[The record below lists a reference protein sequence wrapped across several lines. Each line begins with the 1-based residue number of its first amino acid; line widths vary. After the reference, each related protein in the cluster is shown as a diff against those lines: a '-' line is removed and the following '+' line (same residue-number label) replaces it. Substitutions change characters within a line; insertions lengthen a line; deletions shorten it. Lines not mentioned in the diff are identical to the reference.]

1 MLHVTI
7 PIEIEI
13 EISSKLVTEA
23 PDILLVSL
31 LLTLNIFDT
40 FFNVSFI
47 NFENVFVGWVGVCS
61 GTYLQ

>member
-40 FFNVSFI
+40 IF
-47 NFENVFVGWVGVCS
+47 
-61 GTYLQ
+61 